1 MPADELPGIPGLLQR
16 AASKWASGDRTESI
30 NLYDEASALARDAGD
45 SAKEAEIE
53 LGKGFALLQLKDPD
67 SMALAQTCLEKTKAI
82 ATASGNEA
90 QVKFV
95 QMIIDTNGMI
105 ETEHPG
111 GCSDEGSKPKPCDG
125 GDDLVAKLA
134 TVLALHADP
143 GSPWSAQLDA
153 ALVKF
158 VAEHGATDWAA
169 ATAALNHELA
179 RVDSEL
185 CGVDGA
191 GAGAGGGQPLT
202 AVAVEPLTAVAVEQR
217 WALLIPTL
225 KEEFADQEKERSCG
239 HSCGSCPTRPA
250 CQLHDALET
259 TDDIEDML
267 LFRAPPPIPA
277 K

>member
-1 MPADELPGIPGLLQR
+1 M
-16 AASKWASGDRTESI
+16 
-30 NLYDEASALARDAGD
+30 
-45 SAKEAEIE
+45 
-53 LGKGFALLQLKDPD
+53 
-67 SMALAQTCLEKTKAI
+67 
-82 ATASGNEA
+82 
-90 QVKFV
+90 
-95 QMIIDTNGMI
+95 
-105 ETEHPG
+105 
-111 GCSDEGSKPKPCDG
+111 
-125 GDDLVAKLA
+125 
-134 TVLALHADP
+134 
-143 GSPWSAQLDA
+143 
-153 ALVKF
+153 
-158 VAEHGATDWAA
+158 
-169 ATAALNHELA
+169 
-179 RVDSEL
+179 DSEL